1 MLKPAYKYVK
11 IMRNPW
17 KNMEELKKI
26 QEKMVKTIV
35 QFAYHNTRFYKE
47 KFKKAG
53 IHPSDLKTLDDMKKI
68 PISTKDEVRSSPE
81 SLYAVGYNE
90 KNCVFRKTT
99 GSTGKIIPILQDKE
113 AYFHFNAVGF
123 RMFWDWGY
131 RPWEKIMIIRHESDR
146 KSFFE
151 KLGLVRRYYVPIA
164 TPEEELV
171 KIMNEIN
178 PKALA
183 AYPSTVKAIMNVL
196 EEGDLKEPS
205 LKFIM
210 LNSEILT
217 EQVRN
222 QTKETFKCDVFD
234 EYSTYEVDSIAHEC
248 PLHGFHLD
256 ADNVLVDFLDNDNE
270 EVSYG
275 ERGNIIVTSLVNKA
289 MPFIRYELGDI
300 GVPLDETCVCGRTF
314 PLMRLVEG
322 RVDDFLV
329 MPTGELVSPRKVVTS
344 VEVTEGIEEFQII
357 QEKRDYLKIFMKK
370 NEKCTPEEERK
381 MMERLQQVLTKGVK
395 VEVEHVDKVP
405 RTKGKLRIVKTKV
418 RS

>member
-1 MLKPAYKYVK
+1 MLRPAYKYVK

-81 SLYAVGYNE
+81 SLHAAGYNE

-171 KIMNEIN
+171 KIMKEIN
-178 PKALA
+178 PKVLV

-196 EEGDLKEPS
+196 EEGDLKSS

-256 ADNVLVDFLDNDNE
+256 ADNVLVDFLDDNNE
-270 EVSYG
+270 QVSCG
-275 ERGNIIVTSLVNKA
+275 ERGNIVVTSLVNKA

-300 GVPLDETCVCGRTF
+300 GVPSNETCVCGRSF
-314 PLMRLVEG
+314 PLMKLVEG

-344 VEVTEGIEEFQII
+344 VEVTEGIEEFQIM
-357 QEKRDYLKIFMKK
+357 QEKKDYLKIFMKR
-370 NEKCTPEEERK
+370 NEKYTPEEERK
-381 MMERLQQVLTKGVK
+381 MMERLQKVLTEGVK

-405 RTKGKLRIVKTKV
+405 RTKGKLRIVQTKV
-418 RS
+418 RP

>member
-1 MLKPAYKYVK
+1 MLRPAYKYVK

-81 SLYAVGYNE
+81 SLHAAGYNE

-171 KIMNEIN
+171 KIMKEIN
-178 PKALA
+178 PKVLV

-196 EEGDLKEPS
+196 EEGDLKSS

-256 ADNVLVDFLDNDNE
+256 ADNVLVDFLDDNNE
-270 EVSYG
+270 QVSCG
-275 ERGNIIVTSLVNKA
+275 ERGNIVVTSLVNKA

-300 GVPLDETCVCGRTF
+300 GVPSNETCVCGRSF
-314 PLMRLVEG
+314 PLMKLVEG

-344 VEVTEGIEEFQII
+344 VEVTEGIEEFQIM
-357 QEKRDYLKIFMKK
+357 QEKKDYLKIFMKR
-370 NEKCTPEEERK
+370 NEKYTPEGERK
-381 MMERLQQVLTKGVK
+381 MMERLQKVLTEGVK

-405 RTKGKLRIVKTKV
+405 RTKGKLRIVQTKV
-418 RS
+418 RP